1 MQDLTAVSAISTW
14 AAKVTLILL
23 ANRRCIREVPDSVL
37 CLVAYVT
44 ALIKSRPLALP
55 NMDPIINDIIAKHM
69 FPMVGTVAKLCG
81 VNLARD
87 LFSEQYTI
95 PQTSLPRDA
104 VREGTLALCT
114 ACDNISMEALE
125 RQGGYL
131 HSEDFESLVLSADRC
146 PLCNLIL
153 RQMCRA
159 VRFHV
164 QAHDEITDGREALE
178 RFASFMEDQHQMF
191 MLDPTPVV
199 LRLDK
204 SRSSPSADFVAI
216 GTGLLTVLEEG
227 PRLQLGLFWGRLL
240 LHGDKDSVEPIKP
253 RGSDDEILGRLADW
267 LRERESEVPT
277 WSDASGDK
285 PLPRRVLD
293 LGCFDGAQPRSGA
306 ADIRLVEPA
315 AGQRGQYTALSYC
328 WGGYTECRTLKA
340 NLAERLDRIEFH
352 LLPEVYAHAVT
363 VTRGLG
369 IRYLWI
375 DALCII
381 QDDEA
386 DWIRE
391 AATMCDV
398 YWNTVCRIAVT
409 DSKSP
414 AEGFFPPA
422 PIAASVRVPS
432 LDPEV
437 QKKRDDAS
445 SLYNSPA
452 TGDRGEEGEETQSDE
467 EEMAIK
473 GSDENVIPAPSD
485 GTGRIRDELN
495 EEISST
501 QGSAGNMKQRMPQN
515 LNIFVEE
522 GDALKR
528 ISPSSKPD
536 PPDTPKT
543 GPVDSD
549 GGVPTSEHRDE
560 EDVGRTSLD
569 GLDGL
574 TARFEKLNNEE
585 DSQVHTESPQ
595 DDVPS
600 EMYITLPRA
609 YSVEVDRGHLN
620 TRGWVLQERLLAPRT
635 IHFTKHHIYCEDQD
649 DLCGEDWI
657 RRYFTWRSSIDKA
670 SEFTPIELFPERKF
684 NTIDHFAENVSA
696 SGVWSQR
703 GAYRKSDNHVVAD
716 PWLRIC
722 EIYNRCRLSYGTD
735 KLAAMA
741 GLVKKKQQLARSGNN
756 TNNFLGL
763 WEESLHVEL
772 AWAAAKKAKLKFLR
786 SLNLPS
792 WAWIAYEGAI
802 RFTKEDRNF
811 RDMYRVRRPPVS
823 EIHLVEADVLDMTT
837 PLPLKKPAS
846 LIVDVTVRKLDLVSA
861 ETAEIRKYTTREELA
876 ASLPFHFDS
885 RTATIPILLPERSEC
900 QEILDSDQRVIGFV
914 SFDEDTRETSDMFCA
929 HISTLLDEAHSD
941 AMRRFDNP
949 EVRRVDLGEFQT
961 PILAH
966 ALVLVKVAGTEN
978 EYRRI
983 GVAQVNY
990 DWMTGGARERVR
1002 LV

>member
-1 MQDLTAVSAISTW
+1 
-14 AAKVTLILL
+14 
-23 ANRRCIREVPDSVL
+23 
-37 CLVAYVT
+37 
-44 ALIKSRPLALP
+44 
-55 NMDPIINDIIAKHM
+55 
-69 FPMVGTVAKLCG
+69 
-81 VNLARD
+81 
-87 LFSEQYTI
+87 
-95 PQTSLPRDA
+95 
-104 VREGTLALCT
+104 
-114 ACDNISMEALE
+114 MEALE
-125 RQGGYL
+125 SQQGYL

-153 RQMCRA
+153 RQMCIA

-164 QAHDEITDGREALE
+164 QGDDEITDPREALE
-178 RFASFMEDQHQMF
+178 LFASFMANQHQML
-191 MLDPTPVV
+191 MLDPTPVI
-199 LRLDK
+199 LQLDK
-204 SRSSPSADFVAI
+204 TRQSPSADFVAI
-216 GTGLLTVLEEG
+216 GTWLVAVLEEG
-227 PRLQLGLFWGRLL
+227 PEVRLGLFWGRLL
-240 LHGDKDSVEPIKP
+240 LHGDKDSVEPVKP
-253 RGSDDEILGRLADW
+253 RGSNDEILGRLADW
-267 LRERESEVPT
+267 LRERESEVPA
-277 WSDASGDK
+277 WSDAGDDK

-293 LGCFDGAQPRSGA
+293 LGCFDDAQPGSGA

-328 WGGYTECRTLKA
+328 WGGYTECRTLTV
-340 NLAERLDRIEFH
+340 NLAERLDRIEFN

-432 LDPEV
+432 LDAKV
-437 QKKRDDAS
+437 QERQDDES
-445 SLYNSPA
+445 SLYNSLA
-452 TGDRGEEGEETQSDE
+452 IEDRGEGEETQGDE
-467 EEMAIK
+467 EEKAIN
-473 GSDENVIPAPSD
+473 GSGGNVIPMPLD
-485 GTGRIRDELN
+485 GTGQIQNELK
-495 EEISST
+495 EEMPLKQAST
-501 QGSAGNMKQRMPQN
+501 GNTKQRTPPN
-515 LNIFVEE
+515 LDIFVEE

-528 ISPSSKPD
+528 ISPSPNSD
-536 PPDTPKT
+536 PPDTQKT
-543 GPVDSD
+543 SPVDSD
-549 GGVPTSEHRDE
+549 GGVATSECLDE
-560 EDVGRTSLD
+560 GGDDRTSLD
-569 GLDGL
+569 DMDGFM
-574 TARFEKLNNEE
+574 TRFGKIMQEE
-585 DSQVHTESPQ
+585 DSQVHTEAPE
-595 DDVPS
+595 DDFPP

-609 YSVEVDRGHLN
+609 YSVDVDRGHLN
-620 TRGWVLQERLLAPRT
+620 TRG
-635 IHFTKHHIYCEDQD
+635 
-649 DLCGEDWI
+649 
-657 RRYFTWRSSIDKA
+657 IDKA
-670 SEFTPIELFPERKF
+670 SEFTPIELFPERSF
-684 NTIDHFAENVSA
+684 NTIDHLVDNVSA
-696 SGVWSQR
+696 GDGWWPR
-703 GAYRKSDNHVVAD
+703 GTYRKSDNHVVAD

-722 EIYNRCRLSYGTD
+722 EIYSRCRLSYGTD

-741 GLVKKKQQLARSGNN
+741 GLVKKKQQVARSENN

-772 AWAAAKKAKLKFLR
+772 AWTAAKKAKLKFLR

-792 WAWIAYEGAI
+792 WAWIAYEGGI

-811 RDMYRVRRPPVS
+811 RDTYRAHLPPVS
-823 EIHLVEADVLDMTT
+823 EIQLVEADVPDMTT
-837 PLPLKKPAS
+837 PLPLTKPAS
-846 LIVDVTVRKLDLVSA
+846 LTVDVTVRKLDLVSG
-861 ETAEIRKYTTREELA
+861 ETVEERHYETREELA
-876 ASLPFHFDS
+876 ASLPFHFDP
-885 RTATIPILLPERSEC
+885 RTTTTPILLPERSEC

-929 HISTLLDEAHSD
+929 HISTLLDEARFD

-949 EVRRVDLGEFQT
+949 EVQSVDMSEFQT

-978 EYRRI
+978 KYRRI
-983 GVAQVNY
+983 GIAQVNY
-990 DWMTGGARERVR
+990 GWITGGARERVK